1 MSDIGEVI
9 SAALVL
15 VVGAGVVAIML
26 GANASV
32 VTDLMTSGV
41 RLIVFVAI
49 FAIFALIFLN
59 LFRGR

>member
-15 VVGAGVVAIML
+15 VVGAGVVAIMA